1 MGLEF
6 WVPVVVGVVGVVVGV
21 VGGVIIPIGIQVLN
35 RVNNRMEKFDDRLR
49 GVELQVARLD
59 ERTRQG
65 APAEPGVRDI
75 IINFPGREE

>member
-1 MGLEF
+1 MGLVEF
-6 WVPVVVGVVGVVVGV
+6 WAIVGVGVAIISVVIAAGAYV
-21 VGGVIIPIGIQVLN
+21 VI
-35 RVNNRMEKFDDRLR
+35 RVEKFGDRLR

-65 APAEPGVRDI
+65 ASAEPGVRDI